1 MAKRF
6 SSTQSPAAPGRQAV
20 ASSGQTQQQQDEAAQ
35 AGRNELRAGAQ
46 MSGRATRLFMDTLR
60 KTKSA

>member
-6 SSTQSPAAPGRQAV
+6 SSTQSPAAPGRKSV
-20 ASSGQTQQQQDEAAQ
+20 VSPGQTQQQQDDEARAD
-35 AGRNELRAGAQ
+35 RNELRAGAK

-60 KTKSA
+60 KKKSV